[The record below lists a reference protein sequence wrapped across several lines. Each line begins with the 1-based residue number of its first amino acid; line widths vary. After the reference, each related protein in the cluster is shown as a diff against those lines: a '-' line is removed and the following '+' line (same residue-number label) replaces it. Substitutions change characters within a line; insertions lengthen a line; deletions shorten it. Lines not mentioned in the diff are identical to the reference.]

1 MLFTDVQRSVR
12 LNKKKKSTNTSP
24 YPDEVIDRLARAF
37 YPAILACWN
46 SEEGQREF
54 AAWQA
59 EQAHHANNEKQEVPT
74 GELPAVHLVL
84 VCGFWQGASGWA
96 HPVFVLPYFTLRC
109 RSFCTAHRLRWI
121 SAKRPDT
128 IPKAAY
134 ITGAIRSSSFFSVPA
149 RWRSANTTVTVSLMK
164 KLHQMP

>member
-1 MLFTDVQRSVR
+1 M
-12 LNKKKKSTNTSP
+12 NKKKKSTNTSP

-74 GELPAVHLVL
+74 GELPANLI
-84 VCGFWQGASGWA
+84 VCGFWLGASYSGA
-96 HPVFVLPYFTLRC
+96 HPVFVL
-109 RSFCTAHRLRWI
+109 SE
-121 SAKRPDT
+121 SARGLFFWR
-128 IPKAAY
+128 I
-134 ITGAIRSSSFFSVPA
+134 IRF
-149 RWRSANTTVTVSLMK
+149 NTQHPVADPHMGLN
-164 KLHQMP
+164 QMQRTCA